1 MYSFAKQC
9 TLSETPPRFR
19 MIGELELEP
28 VMTVDQSNTVEFGG
42 CFPYMGVQRSLHKLP
57 ARSGKP
63 NSTRLIDRMHLVDPA
78 RFTASN
84 RKRRGPVELWVII
97 ISWIIINFL
106 TCALLLRLHH
116 SVMMMRQEFS
126 KERSY
131 GFRTSLFILAYNSNG
146 VFCLWQSYSK
156 EEFMSHFGG
165 HEEWIAA
172 PKQKKVP
179 LVVTCLVLKSLMC
192 F

>member
-1 MYSFAKQC
+1 MG
-9 TLSETPPRFR
+9 LGPSEGGHCCHYYPCIVLLKRNTVHTVGGATRFR
-19 MIGELELEP
+19 MIGELELET

-97 ISWIIINFL
+97 IS
-106 TCALLLRLHH
+106 
-116 SVMMMRQEFS
+116 
-126 KERSY
+126 
-131 GFRTSLFILAYNSNG
+131 
-146 VFCLWQSYSK
+146 
-156 EEFMSHFGG
+156 
-165 HEEWIAA
+165 
-172 PKQKKVP
+172 
-179 LVVTCLVLKSLMC
+179 
-192 F
+192 